1 MTIHKDYMP
10 SEDATVVKR
19 LSDAGAIILG
29 KLQLTESAYADHH
42 PNVTPPRN
50 PWNADAWPGASSSG
64 SGVATAAGLCYGSLG
79 SDTGGSIRFP
89 SAANGVTG
97 LKPTWGRVSRYGVF
111 ELAASLDHIGPM
123 ARSAADCGAILGI
136 IAGEDP
142 KDTTTLPGG
151 PSDYLAGLND
161 GIRGLRIGYDPVWA
175 ETAVDE
181 QTVAVVKAARE
192 TLASLGATIVE
203 IKAPDSTV
211 VLADWIPNC
220 AIETAVAHEQTY
232 PSRKSEYGPAL
243 SGLIETGRALSAL
256 DYQKILLRRAE
267 FKGAVA
273 HMFQSID
280 LLLVPAQ
287 SFAAPSLADMA
298 MLGQSND
305 MISRLLRFTCPFDS
319 SGNPT
324 ITMPGGFTALGLPI
338 GFQLVGPHLS
348 EALLVRAGAAFQ
360 SATDWNRRHPVL
372 N

>member
-1 MTIHKDYMP
+1 
-10 SEDATVVKR
+10 
-19 LSDAGAIILG
+19 
-29 KLQLTESAYADHH
+29 
-42 PNVTPPRN
+42 
-50 PWNADAWPGASSSG
+50 
-64 SGVATAAGLCYGSLG
+64 
-79 SDTGGSIRFP
+79 
-89 SAANGVTG
+89 
-97 LKPTWGRVSRYGVF
+97 
-111 ELAASLDHIGPM
+111 M
-123 ARSAADCGAILGI
+123 ARSAADCGAILSV

-142 KDTTTLPGG
+142 KDTTTLPGA
-151 PSDYLAGLND
+151 PSDYLAGAND

-181 QTVAVVKAARE
+181 PTVAVVKAARE
-192 TLASLGATIVE
+192 TLAGLGATIVE
-203 IKAPDSTV
+203 IKAPDSEV

-273 HMFQSID
+273 HMFHSID

-287 SFAAPSLADMA
+287 SFAAALLADMA

-305 MISRLLRFTCPFDS
+305 MINRLLRFTCPFDS

-324 ITMPGGFTALGLPI
+324 ITMPGGFTASGLPI
-338 GFQLVGPHLS
+338 GLQLVGPHLS

>member
-1 MTIHKDYMP
+1 MP
-10 SEDATVVKR
+10 PPSII
-19 LSDAGAIILG
+19 SD
-29 KLQLTESAYADHH
+29 
-42 PNVTPPRN
+42 R
-50 PWNADAWPGASSSG
+50 WR
-64 SGVATAAGLCYGSLG
+64 AARP
-79 SDTGGSIRFP
+79 I
-89 SAANGVTG
+89 
-97 LKPTWGRVSRYGVF
+97 
-111 ELAASLDHIGPM
+111 
-123 ARSAADCGAILGI
+123 AADPPGI

-181 QTVAVVKAARE
+181 QTVAVVKAAR
-192 TLASLGATIVE
+192 LGATIVE

-243 SGLIETGRALSAL
+243 SGLIETGRALNAL

-267 FKGAVA
+267 FKGAAA

-287 SFAAPSLADMA
+287 SFAGAFPSQNMQQCSVGEA
-298 MLGQSND
+298 
-305 MISRLLRFTCPFDS
+305 
-319 SGNPT
+319 T
-324 ITMPGGFTALGLPI
+324 I
-338 GFQLVGPHLS
+338 
-348 EALLVRAGAAFQ
+348 
-360 SATDWNRRHPVL
+360 
-372 N
+372 